1 MSSGVHTPG
10 NPADEAF
17 YDPGAFLRSPRRVTA
32 YIGMGANL
40 GDTRAT
46 LEAATADIAALPQVH
61 APERSPFY
69 RSAPVNAA
77 GPDFLNAVLKIE
89 TTLEAEDLLR
99 ALHAIE
105 NRHGRNRPY
114 LNAPRTLDLDLLL
127 HGDEM
132 RETAFLTLPHPRMHL
147 RAFVLQPLYDLAP
160 DLRLPQ
166 GSVKALLAACSD
178 QALERLTDDVP
189 PAPQAC

>member
-1 MSSGVHTPG
+1 RKLPGAASRPRAGAAQTAPPATPAPQQLGHACRKSRPMSSGVHTPG

-17 YDPGAFLRSPRRVTA
+17 YDPGAFLRSPRRVAA

-77 GPDFLNAVLKIE
+77 GPECLNAVLEFDTPI
-89 TTLEAEDLLR
+89 EAEALLR
-99 ALHAIE
+99 ALQAIDI
-105 NRHGRNRPY
+105 RHGRSRRY
-114 LNAPRTLDLDLLL
+114 LTAPRTLDLDLLL
-127 HGDEM
+127 RGDEM
-132 RETAFLTLPHPRMHL
+132 RQSAFLSLPHPRMHL
-147 RAFVLQPLYDLAP
+147 RGFVL
-160 DLRLPQ
+160 
-166 GSVKALLAACSD
+166 
-178 QALERLTDDVP
+178 
-189 PAPQAC
+189 